1 MHIYIFEL
9 KVDGDAGDALQQI
22 KERHYADKYIHMAEE
37 KGMEIILVGLSF
49 SSSERC
55 IAEWKEEILEL

>member
-1 MHIYIFEL
+1 ME
-9 KVDGDAGDALQQI
+9 GDEAEALQQI
-22 KERHYADKYIHMAEE
+22 KERHYADKYIHMAGE
-37 KGMEIILVGLSF
+37 KGMAIILIGLSF